1 MKSGTKGILSASL
14 LVLAASAVAQQKP
27 IVLRAGTVL
36 DGKGGVQ
43 RNVTITVQNGTIQ
56 KIDAAGATGYDLRN
70 LTVLPGLIDTHVHI
84 AWHFGPDGRYQPR
97 DDSQVTALGYALE
110 NAYVTL
116 MAGFTTVQSVG
127 SPIDGPARD
136 AINRGVMPGPRILTA
151 LRPLSNA
158 QLSAD
163 QIHDYVRQV
172 ATDGADLIKIFASK
186 SMRDGGGRTLSR
198 EQIAAA
204 CAEAKAHGLR
214 TLVHVYDAETIRDVS
229 ESGCTTVEH
238 GTLVSDEVLR
248 LLASRGTY
256 FDPTIGLV
264 TENYL
269 ANKSRY
275 LGIGNYN
282 EEGFASME
290 RNLPI
295 GLAMFKRAL
304 ATKNLKIVYGTDA
317 VAGAHGRNV
326 EALVFRVQKG
336 GQDPAQAIVSA
347 TSLAAESMNLGD
359 KIGAIAPG
367 LNADIIAVE
376 GDPLKDITALR
387 RVVFVMKDGKVYKG
401 APPVE

>member
-1 MKSGTKGILSASL
+1 MKF
-14 LVLAASAVAQQKP
+14 ASALLLLCSSLAMAQEEA
-27 IVLRAGTVL
+27 IILRAGTVL
-36 DGKGGVQ
+36 DGKGGV
-43 RNVTITVQNGTIQ
+43 RYNAAIVVQNGKIQ
-56 KIDAAGATGYDLRN
+56 KIEAAGGTGYDLRN
-70 LTVLPGLIDTHVHI
+70 MTVLPGLIDTHVHI

-97 DDSQVTALGYALE
+97 DDSQVAALGYTLE

-136 AINRGVMPGPRILTA
+136 AINRGVLPGPRILTA
-151 LRPLSNA
+151 LRPLSNP
-158 QLSAD
+158 QLTPD
-163 QIHDYVRQV
+163 QVHEYIRKV
-172 ATDGADLIKIFASK
+172 AADGADLIKIFASK

-198 EQIAAA
+198 EQIEAA
-204 CAEAKAHGLR
+204 CTEAKAHGLR

-229 ESGCTTVEH
+229 EAGCTTVEH

-248 LLASRGTY
+248 LLAARGTY

-282 EEGFASME
+282 EEGFASMQK
-290 RNLPI
+290 NLPV

-304 ATKNLKIVYGTDA
+304 ATRNLKIVYGTDA
-317 VAGAHGRNV
+317 VAGAHGRNI
-326 EALVFRVQKG
+326 EGLMFRVQEG
-336 GQDPAQAIVSA
+336 GQEPGAAIISA
-347 TSLAAESMNLGD
+347 TSLAAESLNLGD

-367 LNADIIAVE
+367 MEADIIAVE
-376 GDPLKDITALR
+376 GDPLKDVTSLR
-387 RVVFVMKDGKVYKG
+387 RVAFVMKGGKIYKG
-401 APPVE
+401 APAGEKTR

>member
-1 MKSGTKGILSASL
+1 MKFASAIFLLCSSL
-14 LVLAASAVAQQKP
+14 AVAQEQA

-36 DGKGGVQ
+36 DGKGGM
-43 RNVTITVQNGTIQ
+43 RHNVAIVVQNGKIQ
-56 KIDAAGATGYDLRN
+56 KLDAAGGTGYDLRN

-97 DDSQVTALGYALE
+97 DDSQVTALGYTLE

-136 AINRGVMPGPRILTA
+136 AINRGVLPGPRILTA
-151 LRPLSNA
+151 LRPLSSP
-158 QLSAD
+158 QLPPD
-163 QIHDYVRQV
+163 EIHEYIRKV
-172 ATDGADLIKIFASK
+172 AAEGADLIKIFASK

-198 EQIAAA
+198 GQIQAA

-214 TLVHVYDAETIRDVS
+214 TLVHVYDADTIRDVS
-229 ESGCTTVEH
+229 EAGCTTVEH
-238 GTLVSDEVLR
+238 GTLITDEVLR
-248 LLASRGTY
+248 LLAARGTY

-290 RNLPI
+290 KNLPV

-317 VAGAHGRNV
+317 VAGAHGRNI
-326 EALVFRVQKG
+326 EGLVYRVQEG
-336 GQDPAQAIVSA
+336 GQDPGAAIVSA
-347 TSLAAESMNLGD
+347 TSLAAESLNLGD

-367 LNADIIAVE
+367 MEADIIAVE
-376 GDPLKDITALR
+376 GDPLKDITSLR
-387 RVVFVMKDGKVYKG
+387 RVRFVMKGGKIYKG
-401 APPVE
+401 APAPEKSR

>member
-1 MKSGTKGILSASL
+1 MKFASGILL
-14 LVLAASAVAQQKP
+14 LCSTLAVAQEKP
-27 IVLRAGTVL
+27 IVLRAGTLL
-36 DGKGGVQ
+36 DGKGGV
-43 RNVTITVQNGTIQ
+43 RHNVAIVVQNGKIQ
-56 KIDAAGATGYDLRN
+56 KMEAAGGTGYDLRN

-97 DDSQVTALGYALE
+97 DDSQVTALGYTLE

-116 MAGFTTVQSVG
+116 LAGFTTVQSVG

-136 AINRGVMPGPRILTA
+136 AINRGVLPGPRILTA
-151 LRPLSNA
+151 LRPLSNPE
-158 QLSAD
+158 LTPD
-163 QIHDYVRQV
+163 QIHEYIRKV
-172 ATDGADLIKIFASK
+172 AADGADLIKIFASK

-198 EQIAAA
+198 EQIEAA

-238 GTLVSDEVLR
+238 GTLISDQVLQ
-248 LLASRGTY
+248 LLAARGTY

-269 ANKSRY
+269 ANRSRY
-275 LGIGNYN
+275 QGIGNYN
-282 EEGFASME
+282 EAGFASME
-290 RNLPI
+290 KNLPV

-304 ATKNLKIVYGTDA
+304 ATRNLKIVYGTDA
-317 VAGAHGRNV
+317 VAGAHGRNI
-326 EALVFRVQKG
+326 EGLVYRVQQG
-336 GQDPAQAIVSA
+336 GQDPGAAIVSA
-347 TSLAAESMNLGD
+347 TSLAAESMSLGD

-367 LNADIIAVE
+367 MEADIIAVE

-387 RVVFVMKDGKVYKG
+387 RVAFVMKGGSIYKG
-401 APPVE
+401 SPAGEKSR

>member
-1 MKSGTKGILSASL
+1 M
-14 LVLAASAVAQQKP
+14 
-27 IVLRAGTVL
+27 VLRAGTLL
-36 DGKGGVQ
+36 DGKGGV
-43 RNVTITVQNGTIQ
+43 RHNVAIVVQNGKIQ
-56 KIDAAGATGYDLRN
+56 KVEAASGTGYDLRN

-97 DDSQVTALGYALE
+97 DDSQVTALGYTLE

-136 AINRGVMPGPRILTA
+136 AINRGVLPGPRILTA
-151 LRPLSNA
+151 LHPLSNP
-158 QLSAD
+158 QLTPD
-163 QIHDYVRQV
+163 QIHEYIAKV
-172 ATDGADLIKIFASK
+172 AADGADLIKVFASK

-198 EQIAAA
+198 EQIEAA
-204 CAEAKAHGLR
+204 CSEAKAHGLR

-229 ESGCTTVEH
+229 EAGCTTVEH

-248 LLASRGTY
+248 LLAARGTY

-290 RNLPI
+290 KNLPV

-304 ATKNLKIVYGTDA
+304 ATKGLKIVYGTDA
-317 VAGAHGRNV
+317 VAGAHGRNI
-326 EALVFRVQKG
+326 EGLVYRVREG
-336 GQDPAQAIVSA
+336 GQDPGAAIVSA

-367 LNADIIAVE
+367 MEADIIAVE
-376 GDPLKDITALR
+376 GDPLTDVTSLR
-387 RVVFVMKDGKVYKG
+387 RVDFVMKNGRIYKG
-401 APPVE
+401 APAKL

>member
-1 MKSGTKGILSASL
+1 MKFASVL
-14 LVLAASAVAQQKP
+14 LLLCSTLAVAQEQP
-27 IVLRAGTVL
+27 IILRAGTLL
-36 DGKGGVQ
+36 DGKGGV
-43 RNVTITVQNGTIQ
+43 RHNVAVVIQNGKIQ
-56 KIDAAGATGYDLRN
+56 KIEAAGGTGYDLRN

-97 DDSQVTALGYALE
+97 DDSQVTALGYTLE

-136 AINRGVMPGPRILTA
+136 AINRGILPGPRILTA

-158 QLSAD
+158 QLTPD
-163 QIHDYVRQV
+163 QIHEYIRKV
-172 ATDGADLIKIFASK
+172 AADGADLIKIFASK

-198 EQIAAA
+198 EQIEAA
-204 CAEAKAHGLR
+204 CSEAKAHGLR

-229 ESGCTTVEH
+229 EAGCTTVEH
-238 GTLVSDEVLR
+238 GTLISDEVLR
-248 LLASRGTY
+248 LVAARGTY

-290 RNLPI
+290 RNLPV

-304 ATKNLKIVYGTDA
+304 ATKGLKIVYGTDA
-317 VAGAHGRNV
+317 VAGAHGRNI
-326 EALVFRVQKG
+326 EGLVYRVREG
-336 GQDPAQAIVSA
+336 GQDPGAAIISA

-367 LNADIIAVE
+367 MDADIIAVE
-376 GDPLKDITALR
+376 SDPLKDITALR
-387 RVVFVMKDGKVYKG
+387 RVAFVMKDGRIYKG
-401 APPVE
+401 APAKL

>member
-1 MKSGTKGILSASL
+1 MKFASVL
-14 LVLAASAVAQQKP
+14 LLLCSTLAVAQEQP
-27 IVLRAGTVL
+27 IILRAGTLL
-36 DGKGGVQ
+36 DGKGGV
-43 RNVTITVQNGTIQ
+43 RHNVAIVVQNGKIQ
-56 KIDAAGATGYDLRN
+56 KIEAAGGTGYDLRN

-97 DDSQVTALGYALE
+97 DDSQVTALGYTLE

-136 AINRGVMPGPRILTA
+136 AINRGILPGPRILTA

-158 QLSAD
+158 QLTPD
-163 QIHDYVRQV
+163 QIHEYIRKV
-172 ATDGADLIKIFASK
+172 AADGADLIKIFASK

-198 EQIAAA
+198 EQIEAA
-204 CAEAKAHGLR
+204 CSEAKAHGLR

-229 ESGCTTVEH
+229 EAGCTTVEH
-238 GTLVSDEVLR
+238 GTLISDEVLR
-248 LLASRGTY
+248 LVAARGTY

-290 RNLPI
+290 KNLPV

-304 ATKNLKIVYGTDA
+304 ATKGLKIVYGTDA
-317 VAGAHGRNV
+317 VAGAHGRNI
-326 EALVFRVQKG
+326 EGLVYRVREG
-336 GQDPAQAIVSA
+336 GQDPGAAIISA

-367 LNADIIAVE
+367 MDADIIAVE
-376 GDPLKDITALR
+376 SDPLKDITALR
-387 RVVFVMKDGKVYKG
+387 RVAFVMKDGRIYKG
-401 APPVE
+401 APAKL

>member
-1 MKSGTKGILSASL
+1 MKFASAFFLLCSSL
-14 LVLAASAVAQQKP
+14 AVAQEQP
-27 IVLRAGTVL
+27 IILRAGTVL

-43 RNVTITVQNGTIQ
+43 HNVAIVVQNGKIQ
-56 KIDAAGATGYDLRN
+56 KIEAAGGTGYDLRN

-97 DDSQVTALGYALE
+97 DDSQVTALGYTLE
-110 NAYVTL
+110 NAYLTL
-116 MAGFTTVQSVG
+116 VAGFTTVQSVG

-136 AINRGVMPGPRILTA
+136 AINRGVLPGPRILTA
-151 LRPLSNA
+151 LRPLSSP
-158 QLSAD
+158 QLTPD
-163 QIHDYVRQV
+163 QIHEYIRKV
-172 ATDGADLIKIFASK
+172 AADGADLIKIFASK

-198 EQIAAA
+198 EQIVAA

-229 ESGCTTVEH
+229 EAGCTTVEH
-238 GTLVSDEVLR
+238 GTLVTDEVLR
-248 LLASRGTY
+248 LLAARGTY

-290 RNLPI
+290 KNLPV

-317 VAGAHGRNV
+317 VAGAHGRNI
-326 EALVFRVQKG
+326 EGLVYRVQEG
-336 GQDPAQAIVSA
+336 GQEPGAAIVSA
-347 TSLAAESMNLGD
+347 TSLAAESLNLGD

-367 LNADIIAVE
+367 MEADIIAVE
-376 GDPLKDITALR
+376 GDPLKDITSLR
-387 RVVFVMKDGKVYKG
+387 RILFVMKGGRIYKEVPGDGKSR
-401 APPVE
+401 

>member
-1 MKSGTKGILSASL
+1 MKFASVFFLLCSSA
-14 LVLAASAVAQQKP
+14 AVAQEQP

-36 DGKGGVQ
+36 DGKGGVR
-43 RNVTITVQNGTIQ
+43 RNVAIVVQNGKIQ
-56 KIDAAGATGYDLRN
+56 KIDAAGGTGYDLRN

-97 DDSQVTALGYALE
+97 DDSQVTAVGYTLE

-136 AINRGVMPGPRILTA
+136 AINRGVLPGPRILTA

-158 QLSAD
+158 QLAPD
-163 QIHDYVRQV
+163 QIHEYIRKV
-172 ATDGADLIKIFASK
+172 AADGADLIKIFASK

-198 EQIAAA
+198 EQIEAA

-214 TLVHVYDAETIRDVS
+214 TLVHVYDAETIRDIS
-229 ESGCTTVEH
+229 EAGCTTVEH
-238 GTLVSDEVLR
+238 GTLVTDEVLR
-248 LLASRGTY
+248 LLAARGTY
-256 FDPTIGLV
+256 FDPTIDLV

-290 RNLPI
+290 KNLPV

-317 VAGAHGRNV
+317 VAGAHGRNI
-326 EALVFRVQKG
+326 EGLVYRVQAG
-336 GQDPAQAIVSA
+336 GQDPGSAIVSA
-347 TSLAAESMNLGD
+347 TSLAAQSMNLGD
-359 KIGAIAPG
+359 KIGVIAPG
-367 LNADIIAVE
+367 MEADIIAVE
-376 GDPLKDITALR
+376 GDPLKDITSLR
-387 RVVFVMKDGKVYKG
+387 HVLFVMRGGKIYKG
-401 APPVE
+401 APAAEKSR

>member
-1 MKSGTKGILSASL
+1 MTQLRTLFFL
-14 LVLAASAVAQQKP
+14 LCSCAAVAQEQP

-36 DGKGGVQ
+36 DGKGGV
-43 RNVTITVQNGTIQ
+43 RHNVAIVVQNGKIQ
-56 KIDAAGATGYDLRN
+56 KIDAAGGTGYDLRN

-97 DDSQVTALGYALE
+97 DNSEVTALGYTLE

-136 AINRGVMPGPRILTA
+136 AINRGVLPGPRILTA
-151 LRPLSNA
+151 LRPLSSP
-158 QLSAD
+158 QLTPD
-163 QIHDYVRQV
+163 QIHEYIRKV
-172 ATDGADLIKIFASK
+172 AADGADLIKIFASK

-198 EQIAAA
+198 EQIEAA

-229 ESGCTTVEH
+229 EAGCTTVEH
-238 GTLVSDEVLR
+238 GTLVTDEVLR
-248 LLASRGTY
+248 LLAARGTY

-282 EEGFASME
+282 EEGFASMQK
-290 RNLPI
+290 NLPV

-304 ATKNLKIVYGTDA
+304 ATRNLKIVYGTDA
-317 VAGAHGRNV
+317 VAGAHGRNI
-326 EALVFRVQKG
+326 EGLVYRVQAG
-336 GQDPAQAIVSA
+336 GQDPGAAIVSA
-347 TSLAAESMNLGD
+347 TSLAAESLNLGD

-367 LNADIIAVE
+367 MEADIIAVE
-376 GDPLKDITALR
+376 GDPLKDITSLR
-387 RVVFVMKDGKVYKG
+387 RVLFVMKGGKIYKG
-401 APPVE
+401 TPAGEKSH

>member
-1 MKSGTKGILSASL
+1 
-14 LVLAASAVAQQKP
+14 
-27 IVLRAGTVL
+27 
-36 DGKGGVQ
+36 
-43 RNVTITVQNGTIQ
+43 
-56 KIDAAGATGYDLRN
+56 
-70 LTVLPGLIDTHVHI
+70 VLPGLIDTHVHI

-97 DDSQVTALGYALE
+97 DDSQVTALGYTLE
-110 NAYVTL
+110 NAYLTL

-136 AINRGVMPGPRILTA
+136 AINRGVLPGPRILTA
-151 LRPLSNA
+151 LRPLSSP
-158 QLSAD
+158 QLTPD
-163 QIHDYVRQV
+163 QIHEYIRKV
-172 ATDGADLIKIFASK
+172 AADGADLIKIFASK

-229 ESGCTTVEH
+229 EAGCTTVEH
-238 GTLVSDEVLR
+238 GTLVTDEVLR
-248 LLASRGTY
+248 LLAARGTY

-290 RNLPI
+290 KNLPV

-317 VAGAHGRNV
+317 VAGAHGRNI
-326 EALVFRVQKG
+326 EGLVFRVQQG
-336 GQDPAQAIVSA
+336 GQEPGAAIVSA
-347 TSLAAESMNLGD
+347 TSLAAESLNLGD

-367 LNADIIAVE
+367 MEADIIAVE
-376 GDPLKDITALR
+376 GDPLKDITSLR
-387 RVVFVMKDGKVYKG
+387 RILFVMKGGRIYKEAPGDGKSR
-401 APPVE
+401 

>member
-1 MKSGTKGILSASL
+1 MRPASAFFLLCSSL
-14 LVLAASAVAQQKP
+14 AVAQQQP

-36 DGKGGVQ
+36 DGKGGV
-43 RNVTITVQNGTIQ
+43 RHNVAIVVQNGKIQ
-56 KIDAAGATGYDLRN
+56 RIDAAGAAGYDLRN

-97 DDSQVTALGYALE
+97 DNSEVTALGYTLE

-136 AINRGVMPGPRILTA
+136 AINRGVLPGPRILTA
-151 LRPLSNA
+151 LRPLSNP
-158 QLSAD
+158 QLTPD
-163 QIHDYVRQV
+163 QIHEYISKV
-172 ATDGADLIKIFASK
+172 AADGADLIKIFASK

-198 EQIAAA
+198 QQIEAA

-229 ESGCTTVEH
+229 EAGCTTVEH
-238 GTLVSDEVLR
+238 GTLITDEVLR
-248 LLASRGTY
+248 LLAGRGTY

-282 EEGFASME
+282 EEGFASMQK
-290 RNLPI
+290 NLPV

-304 ATKNLKIVYGTDA
+304 AIKNLKIVYGTDA
-317 VAGAHGRNV
+317 VAGAHGRNI
-326 EALVFRVQKG
+326 EGLVYRVQQG
-336 GQDPAQAIVSA
+336 GQDPGAAIVSA
-347 TSLAAESMNLGD
+347 TSLAAESLNLGD
-359 KIGAIAPG
+359 KIGVIALG
-367 LNADIIAVE
+367 MEADIIAVE
-376 GDPLKDITALR
+376 GDPLKDITSLR
-387 RVVFVMKDGKVYKG
+387 RVTFVMKGGRIYKG
-401 APPVE
+401 APSEGNSR

>member
-1 MKSGTKGILSASL
+1 MTQLRTLFFL
-14 LVLAASAVAQQKP
+14 LCSCAAVAQEQP

-36 DGKGGVQ
+36 DGKGGV
-43 RNVTITVQNGTIQ
+43 RHNVAIVVQNGKIQ
-56 KIDAAGATGYDLRN
+56 KIDAAGGTGYDLRN

-97 DDSQVTALGYALE
+97 DNSEVTALGYTLE

-136 AINRGVMPGPRILTA
+136 AINRGVLPGPRILTA
-151 LRPLSNA
+151 LRPLSSP
-158 QLSAD
+158 QLTPD
-163 QIHDYVRQV
+163 QIHEYIRKV
-172 ATDGADLIKIFASK
+172 AADGADLIKIFASK

-198 EQIAAA
+198 EQIENA

-229 ESGCTTVEH
+229 EAGCTTVEH
-238 GTLVSDEVLR
+238 GTLVTDEVLR
-248 LLASRGTY
+248 LLAARGTY

-282 EEGFASME
+282 EEGFASMQK
-290 RNLPI
+290 NLPV

-304 ATKNLKIVYGTDA
+304 ATRNLKIVYGTDA
-317 VAGAHGRNV
+317 VAGAHGRNI
-326 EALVFRVQKG
+326 EGLVYRVQAG
-336 GQDPAQAIVSA
+336 GQDPGAAIVSA
-347 TSLAAESMNLGD
+347 TSLAAESLNLGD

-367 LNADIIAVE
+367 MEADIIAVE
-376 GDPLKDITALR
+376 GDPLKDITSLR
-387 RVVFVMKDGKVYKG
+387 RVLFVMKGGKIYKG
-401 APPVE
+401 TPAGEKSH

>member
-1 MKSGTKGILSASL
+1 M
-14 LVLAASAVAQQKP
+14 
-27 IVLRAGTVL
+27 VLRAGTLL
-36 DGKGGVQ
+36 DGKGGV
-43 RNVTITVQNGTIQ
+43 RHNVAIVVQNGKIQ
-56 KIDAAGATGYDLRN
+56 KVEAASGTGYDLRN

-97 DDSQVTALGYALE
+97 DDSQVTALGYTLE

-136 AINRGVMPGPRILTA
+136 AINRGVLPGPRILTA
-151 LRPLSNA
+151 LHPLSNP
-158 QLSAD
+158 QLTPD
-163 QIHDYVRQV
+163 QIHEYIAKV
-172 ATDGADLIKIFASK
+172 AADGADLIKVFASK

-198 EQIAAA
+198 EQIEAA
-204 CAEAKAHGLR
+204 CSEAKAHGLR

-229 ESGCTTVEH
+229 EAGCTTVEH
-238 GTLVSDEVLR
+238 GTLISDEVLR
-248 LLASRGTY
+248 LLAARGTY

-290 RNLPI
+290 KNLPV

-304 ATKNLKIVYGTDA
+304 ATKGLKIVYGTDA
-317 VAGAHGRNV
+317 VAGAHGRNI
-326 EALVFRVQKG
+326 EGLVYRVREG
-336 GQDPAQAIVSA
+336 GQDPGAAIVSA

-359 KIGAIAPG
+359 KIGVIAPG
-367 LNADIIAVE
+367 MEADIIAVE
-376 GDPLKDITALR
+376 GDPLKDITSLR
-387 RVVFVMKDGKVYKG
+387 RVAFIMKAGRIYKG
-401 APPVE
+401 APAKL

>member
-1 MKSGTKGILSASL
+1 MKSACTGILI
-14 LVLAASAVAQQKP
+14 LACAAAAAAQQRP
-27 IVLRAGTVL
+27 LVLRAGTLL
-36 DGKGGVQ
+36 DGKGGV
-43 RNVTITVQNGTIQ
+43 RHSVAITVQNGKIQ

-84 AWHFGPDGRYQPR
+84 AWHFGTDGRYQPR
-97 DDSQVTALGYALE
+97 DSSEVAALGYTLE

-136 AINRGVMPGPRILTA
+136 AINRGVVPGPRILTA
-151 LRPLSNA
+151 LRPLSNP
-158 QLSAD
+158 QLSPD
-163 QIHDYVRQV
+163 QIREYVRKV
-172 ATDGADLIKIFASK
+172 AADGADLIKIFAAK
-186 SMRDGGGRTLSR
+186 SMRDGGGRTLTR
-198 EQIAAA
+198 EQLAAA
-204 CAEAKAHGLR
+204 CSEAKAHGLR

-238 GTLVSDEVLR
+238 GTLINDEVLR
-248 LLASRGTY
+248 LLAERGTY
-256 FDPTIGLV
+256 FDPTVGLV

-282 EEGFASME
+282 EEGFASMQ

-304 ATKNLKIVYGTDA
+304 ATKGLKIVYGTDA
-317 VAGAHGRNV
+317 VAGAHGRNI
-326 EALVFRVQKG
+326 EGLVFRVQKG
-336 GQDPAQAIVSA
+336 GQDPATAIVSA
-347 TSLAAESMNLGD
+347 TSLSAESLNMGN

-367 LNADIIAVE
+367 MNADMIAVE
-376 GDPLKDITALR
+376 GDPVQDITVLR
-387 RVVFVMKDGKVYKG
+387 RVVFVMKDGRIYKG
-401 APPVE
+401 APAAE

>member
-1 MKSGTKGILSASL
+1 MKFASAFFLLCSSL
-14 LVLAASAVAQQKP
+14 AVAQEQP
-27 IVLRAGTVL
+27 IVLRAGAVL
-36 DGKGGVQ
+36 DGKGGV
-43 RNVTITVQNGTIQ
+43 RHNVAIVVQNGKIQ
-56 KIDAAGATGYDLRN
+56 KIDAAGGTGYDLRN

-97 DDSQVTALGYALE
+97 DDSQVTALGYTLE

-136 AINRGVMPGPRILTA
+136 AINRGVLPGPRILTA
-151 LRPLSNA
+151 LRPLSSP
-158 QLSAD
+158 QLTPD
-163 QIHDYVRQV
+163 QIHEYVRKV
-172 ATDGADLIKIFASK
+172 AADGADLIKIFASK

-198 EQIAAA
+198 EQIQAA

-229 ESGCTTVEH
+229 EAGCTTVEH
-238 GTLVSDEVLR
+238 GTLITDDVLR
-248 LLASRGTY
+248 LLAARGTY

-290 RNLPI
+290 KNLPV

-317 VAGAHGRNV
+317 VAGAHGRNI
-326 EALVFRVQKG
+326 EGLVYRVQQG
-336 GQDPAQAIVSA
+336 GQDPGAAIVSA
-347 TSLAAESMNLGD
+347 TSLAAESLNLGD

-367 LNADIIAVE
+367 MEADINAVE
-376 GDPLKDITALR
+376 GDPLKDITSLR
-387 RVVFVMKDGKVYKG
+387 RVSFVMKSGKIYKG
-401 APPVE
+401 APAAEKSR